1 MNYLSLYMLHLCGD
15 TDLLMPF
22 LFYTVLPRLCFS
34 GLAPLVYF
42 IALAYLA
49 LINIVFPMSNAFMRR
64 SHVYALSAVASAF
77 LFQHLTFIDS
87 IFYIIVAKLVT
98 FLIPYRIS
106 YEKSQMSYDILTEGL
121 CLVI

>member
-1 MNYLSLYMLHLCGD
+1 
-15 TDLLMPF
+15 
-22 LFYTVLPRLCFS
+22 
-34 GLAPLVYF
+34 
-42 IALAYLA
+42 
-49 LINIVFPMSNAFMRR
+49 MSNAFGHR
-64 SHVYALSAVASAF
+64 SHVYTLSAVASAF

-106 YEKSQMSYDILTEGL
+106 YEKSQMSYGILTEGR